1 MQQVDEGEYKAELEA
16 IDREIESIVS
26 EIKKTNKA
34 HSDNT
39 YTESDIIGAVMLE
52 AAQGR
57 HTKAAIKKAFA
68 NNAYDISD
76 MVAGKMANVFESVME
91 LPTTYFEAKPQ
102 RAVMV
107 DEILSLIH
115 IFFFQH
121 FIHSLF

>member
-1 MQQVDEGEYKAELEA
+1 
-16 IDREIESIVS
+16 
-26 EIKKTNKA
+26 
-34 HSDNT
+34 
-39 YTESDIIGAVMLE
+39 MLE

-68 NNAYDISD
+68 NNDYDISD

-107 DEILSLIH
+107 DEIRAAIVPDDLGADGKSRGSSADL
-115 IFFFQH
+115 
-121 FIHSLF
+121 